1 MTMIIINMLIG
12 LIIIAIIV
20 STLYVIGQIA
30 ERVLALSNLDFA
42 ESIFF
47 GFICIM
53 GIGLGAMLAYT
64 IGAEVTH

>member
-1 MTMIIINMLIG
+1 MIIINMLIG